1 MQAATGL
8 TCENILI
15 WNHEIKQTKN
25 MKTDFQ
31 SEGSWISAYLMT
43 KDLWTTDLLVNDLY
57 SKSIDYSSMDNSS
70 IDHRSMD
77 LFHYR
82 PGRPLGPLWTEEA
95 ATETPFYSLDTRD
108 S

>member
-1 MQAATGL
+1 
-8 TCENILI
+8 
-15 WNHEIKQTKN
+15 
-25 MKTDFQ
+25 
-31 SEGSWISAYLMT
+31 
-43 KDLWTTDLLVNDLY
+43 
-57 SKSIDYSSMDNSS
+57 MDNSS